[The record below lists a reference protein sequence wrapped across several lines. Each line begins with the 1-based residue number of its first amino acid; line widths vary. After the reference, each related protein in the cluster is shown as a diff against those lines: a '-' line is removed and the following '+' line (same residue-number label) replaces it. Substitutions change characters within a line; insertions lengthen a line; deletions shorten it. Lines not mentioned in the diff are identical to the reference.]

1 MGDAAGTFTTDDLVA
16 LLADAGEV
24 DAGVEVL
31 EAIRAHDQSSPQ
43 TMRLQARLFAAEPLS
58 PERRREALT
67 PLRDGR
73 VDALAREGAL
83 LEACVA
89 LRLLNREFPDE
100 PAWAEKLSRLEDLL
114 LPLPN
119 LHGDPRRAD
128 VDALIALGRTREAW
142 ELLREMITDSPG
154 ELELSRRADALRA
167 LLFEPAHTRPYREAD
182 EEFRKE
188 MAARHENPDEALDLA
203 EKDVAAGDLRG
214 AMRRMAHLS
223 PSKTD
228 ATRWT
233 RYRDALAELVAVID
247 AEDGLNP
254 GSHEEE
260 TARLGM
266 TDLVD
271 MKIRAGALR
280 EAREDA
286 MRQLAAHP
294 DATDSS
300 ILTRRIAALDEL
312 LGGAPR
318 PAAAVVAE
326 AVTEQATPAEPS
338 PAIGVASVEVEIVR
352 DPPRL
357 EHDDDDPT
365 KRRTSLPS
373 PDGVVEKKRRRI
385 VHLG

>member
-43 TMRLQARLFAAEPLS
+43 TMRLQARLFAAEAREPG
-58 PERRREALT
+58 RRREALM

-182 EEFRKE
+182 EEFRQE

-203 EKDVAAGDLRG
+203 EQDVSVGDLRG
-214 AMRRMAHLS
+214 ALRRMAHLS
-223 PSKTD
+223 PSKSD

-266 TDLVD
+266 TDVVD

-294 DATDSS
+294 DSTDSS
-300 ILTRRIAALDEL
+300 ILTRRIVALDEL

-318 PAAAVVAE
+318 SAAAVVAA
-326 AVTEQATPAEPS
+326 AVTEEATPAEPMS
-338 PAIGVASVEVEIVR
+338 AIVVASVEVEIVR
-352 DPPRL
+352 DPPRI
-357 EHDDDDPT
+357 DPDDDPT

-373 PDGVVEKKRRRI
+373 PDGVVEVKRRRI
-385 VHLG
+385 VRLG

>member
-31 EAIRAHDQSSPQ
+31 EAIRAHDPSSPQ
-43 TMRLQARLFAAEPLS
+43 TLRLRARLFAAEAPA
-58 PERRREALT
+58 PGRCREVLM

-142 ELLREMITDSPG
+142 EVLREMITDSPG

-182 EEFRKE
+182 EEFRQE
-188 MAARHENPDEALDLA
+188 MAAMHESPDEALDLA
-203 EKDVAAGDLRG
+203 EQDVSVGDLRG
-214 AMRRMAHLS
+214 ALRRMAHLS
-223 PSKTD
+223 PSKSD
-228 ATRWT
+228 AARWT
-233 RYRDALAELVAVID
+233 RYRDALAELVAVLD

-266 TDLVD
+266 TDVID

-286 MRQLAAHP
+286 MRQLATHP
-294 DATDSS
+294 DSTDSS

-318 PAAAVVAE
+318 AAAAVVAE

-338 PAIGVASVEVEIVR
+338 PAIAAASVEVEIVR
-352 DPPRL
+352 DPPRI
-357 EHDDDDPT
+357 EHDDDPT

-373 PDGVVEKKRRRI
+373 SDGVVEKKRRRI